1 MACAGGGTGQTSSD
15 TVLVLDTGRN
25 IGTNGAANDQAAAGG
40 VLFESEDA
48 TRHLGVPTTGT
59 IDDPKHYETAEFY
72 NGGVWVGPLAATHF
86 SDAYARGWT
95 GKGSLITIADT
106 GVDLDHSDLA
116 ANIGFTK
123 DFSGTGIE
131 DNNGHGTHVAG
142 IEGAIR
148 NNIGTHGAAFDA
160 TLAIGK
166 VTNNRSYSFS
176 TAAAVAEWGRDLG
189 SVAVNVSAAYG
200 RDAFLDGRLV
210 QIDVG
215 NYYLDHSSYGTNGFY
230 NARSAAYGWKAALGP
245 EQVLIKAAGNDGTTY
260 SAGFNQMA
268 TATDDSGE
276 LILGGQMLVVGN
288 WDATSQ
294 RIVGNQAGNVCVTW
308 TNGACRDAA
317 RISDVFIMAPGTD
330 IYAPYRY
337 GSYAYLTGTS
347 MAAPMVAGA
356 IGVLHQMWPHMKGRH
371 LAQLLL
377 QTANADIYGY
387 NPHIHGR
394 GLLDMD
400 RATQPVGATGLPVT
414 GRTNGDVV
422 ALSGGV
428 SGAGIDPSVAVTLAN
443 IMVLDAYERDFY
455 IDLGNGFVPQDTRKG
470 SLTEAGHLYNAYAP
484 YFDDKQHVAHTQMI
498 GTNALLRVGAG
509 TSANNYFGHSVS
521 GVFGQIRQSNSGYMT
536 VDYSRPFGPLRL
548 SGQIGKGI
556 TLLDVDTKGS
566 LLTGTAPIHTSSAA
580 IVAEGDIGNATIG
593 VSIQRPVSVDK
604 AKFRYRLPVD
614 RTLAGDVVH
623 SQRDIN
629 FKNHRPE
636 IDYGVFLKG
645 WQANGAFQ
653 WKLFTEL
660 RTNIAG
666 EELGKEVRFGA
677 KLSLRL

>member
-1 MACAGGGTGQTSSD
+1 
-15 TVLVLDTGRN
+15 
-25 IGTNGAANDQAAAGG
+25 
-40 VLFESEDA
+40 
-48 TRHLGVPTTGT
+48 
-59 IDDPKHYETAEFY
+59 
-72 NGGVWVGPLAATHF
+72 
-86 SDAYARGWT
+86 
-95 GKGSLITIADT
+95 
-106 GVDLDHSDLA
+106 
-116 ANIGFTK
+116 
-123 DFSGTGIE
+123 
-131 DNNGHGTHVAG
+131 
-142 IEGAIR
+142 
-148 NNIGTHGAAFDA
+148 
-160 TLAIGK
+160 
-166 VTNNRSYSFS
+166 
-176 TAAAVAEWGRDLG
+176 
-189 SVAVNVSAAYG
+189 
-200 RDAFLDGRLV
+200 
-210 QIDVG
+210 
-215 NYYLDHSSYGTNGFY
+215 
-230 NARSAAYGWKAALGP
+230 
-245 EQVLIKAAGNDGTTY
+245 
-260 SAGFNQMA
+260 
-268 TATDDSGE
+268 
-276 LILGGQMLVVGN
+276 
-288 WDATSQ
+288 
-294 RIVGNQAGNVCVTW
+294 
-308 TNGACRDAA
+308 
-317 RISDVFIMAPGTD
+317 
-330 IYAPYRY
+330 
-337 GSYAYLTGTS
+337 

-356 IGVLHQMWPHMKGRH
+356 IGVLHQMWPHMKGQH

-443 IMVLDAYERDFY
+443 IMVLDEYERDFY

-470 SLTEAGHLYNAYAP
+470 SLTEAGHLYNAYAA

-498 GTNALLRVGAG
+498 GRNALLRVGAG

-548 SGQIGKGI
+548 SGKIGKGI

-604 AKFRYRLPVD
+604 AKFRYQLPVD

-666 EELGKEVRFGA
+666 EELGKEARFGA